1 MGSRAFEIFGNDGDR
16 EKWDKHAEHV
26 DAVEELT
33 GGEKDKVKEALSY
46 LRGPDVLGEGFIT
59 RARRAGHPLWSYFAG
74 PVPWKLRWLTR
85 FATAMRELRDAAG
98 FQAHVKQ
105 QIKDAEKFSEREWVL
120 EIAYKFFTAGFEV
133 SFDPA
138 VAVSKPR
145 GLTGRRLSFQ
155 GAPDLKIVNK
165 ETGEEIFVEVS
176 ALGTS
181 DIARQCKRNHGLVW
195 DILAERALFR
205 ESLFP
210 RARVRRILSENE
222 LTELAE
228 QLRGLVTKV
237 KSSGEVEYLE
247 NDMIEACVAPA
258 HQKDVPDRW
267 AEERGI
273 EDIPVEGPSIPLQDP
288 FRIQRIIRKEQ
299 KQLPDGRP
307 GIVVITTD
315 WALLFHA
322 NGVGAVIS
330 ELEAVLRDLPRLS
343 CAVACCTY
351 GGGETKGYV
360 ASNEQHTALKRV
372 TEWGL
377 TEEAVIS
384 LNPSCTVPLSD
395 GASDKVRDAFIR
407 G

>member
-1 MGSRAFEIFGNDGDR
+1 MGSRAFEIFGNEDGR
-16 EKWDKHAEHV
+16 EKWDKHVKHV

-33 GGEKDKVKEALSY
+33 GGEKDKVKEAFSY

-59 RARRAGHPLWSYFAG
+59 RARRSGHPLWSYFAG

-98 FQAHVKQ
+98 FQDHVREQ
-105 QIKDAEKFSEREWVL
+105 MKDAGKFSERESVL
-120 EIAYKFFTAGFEV
+120 EIAYKFFKAGFEV

-155 GAPDLKIVNK
+155 GAPDLKIVDK
-165 ETGEEIFVEVS
+165 GTGEEIFVEVS

-181 DIARQCKRNHGLVW
+181 DIARQCKRNHNLVW

-210 RARVRRILSENE
+210 RARVRRIIDDDE

-228 QLRGLVTKV
+228 QLRELVAKV

-267 AEERGI
+267 ADERGI

-330 ELEAVLRDLPRLS
+330 EHETVLRDLPRLS
-343 CAVACCTY
+343 CTVACCTY
-351 GGGETKGYV
+351 GGGEKEGYV
-360 ASNEQHTALKRV
+360 ASNEQHTAVKRV
-372 TEWGL
+372 TESGL

-384 LNPSCTVPLSD
+384 LNPSCAVPLSD
-395 GASDKVRDAFIR
+395 GASDRVRDAFIR

>member
-1 MGSRAFEIFGNDGDR
+1 MGSRAFEIFGDDEGR

-26 DAVEELT
+26 DAVEEFT
-33 GGEKDKVKEALSY
+33 DDEKDKVKEALSY

-59 RARRAGHPLWSYFAG
+59 RARRSGHPLWSYFAG

-85 FATAMRELRDAAG
+85 FAAAMRELRDADG
-98 FQAHVKQ
+98 FRDHVKE
-105 QIKDAEKFSEREWVL
+105 QIKDAEKFSERESVL
-120 EIAYKFFTAGFEV
+120 EIAYKFFKAGFEV
-133 SFDPA
+133 SFDPP
-138 VAVSKPR
+138 VSVSKPR

-155 GAPDLKIVNK
+155 GAPDLKIVDK
-165 ETGEEIFVEVS
+165 EIGEDIFVEVS
-176 ALGTS
+176 ALGAS
-181 DIARQCKRNHGLVW
+181 DISKQCKRNHDLVW

-210 RARVRRILSENE
+210 RARVRRILDDEE
-222 LTELAE
+222 LTELAG
-228 QLRGLVTKV
+228 QLRELAAKV
-237 KSSGEVEYLE
+237 KSSNEVQYLE
-247 NDMIEACVAPA
+247 NDLIEACLAPA

-267 AEERGI
+267 ADERGI
-273 EDIPVEGPSIPLQDP
+273 EVIPVEGPSIPLQDP

-315 WALLFHA
+315 WTLLFHA
-322 NGVGAVIS
+322 NGVGMVIS

-351 GGGETKGYV
+351 GGGEKEGYV
-360 ASNEQHTALKRV
+360 ASNGRHTAVKRV
-372 TEWGL
+372 TEAGL

-384 LNPSCTVPLSD
+384 LNPSCAVPLSD
-395 GASDKVRDAFIR
+395 GASTKVRDAFIR
-407 G
+407 S

>member
-1 MGSRAFEIFGNDGDR
+1 M
-16 EKWDKHAEHV
+16 
-26 DAVEELT
+26 EEFT
-33 GGEKDKVKEALSY
+33 GGEKDKLKEALSY
-46 LRGPDVLGEGFIT
+46 LRRPDVLGEGFIT
-59 RARRAGHPLWSYFAG
+59 RTRRCGHPLWSYFAG

-98 FQAHVKQ
+98 FRDHLKE
-105 QIKDAEKFSEREWVL
+105 QIKDAGKFSERESVL
-120 EIAYKFFTAGFEV
+120 EIVYKFFTAGFEV

-181 DIARQCKRNHGLVW
+181 DIARQCKRNHDLVW

-205 ESLFP
+205 ESLIP
-210 RARVRRILSENE
+210 RARVRRILDEDE

-228 QLRGLVTKV
+228 QLRELVAKV
-237 KSSGEVEYLE
+237 KSSSEVQYLE
-247 NDMIEACVAPA
+247 NDMIEACIAPA
-258 HQKDVPDRW
+258 HLKDVPDRW
-267 AEERGI
+267 ADEKGI
-273 EDIPVEGPSIPLQDP
+273 EDMPVEGPSIPLQDP

-315 WALLFHA
+315 WTLLFHA

-330 ELEAVLRDLPRLS
+330 ELETVLRDLPRLS

-351 GGGETKGYV
+351 GGGEKEGYV
-360 ASNEQHTALKRV
+360 ASNRHHTAVKRV
-372 TEWGL
+372 TEVGL

-384 LNPSCTVPLSD
+384 FNPSCAVPLSD
-395 GASDKVRDAFIR
+395 GASDKVRNAFIQC
-407 G
+407 